1 MASRH
6 QRRCSLAARTMVS
19 VDKKLRRPQYRV
31 ISRLLRLTTSELLL
45 RGLDE
50 NGIRLRGTERRRER
64 LVKKVLKV
72 MERLN
77 AWEAAR
83 R

>member
-1 MASRH
+1 
-6 QRRCSLAARTMVS
+6 MVS

>member
-1 MASRH
+1 
-6 QRRCSLAARTMVS
+6 MVS
-19 VDKKLRRPQYRV
+19 VVKKLRRPQYRV